1 MINTLINKVTVT
13 ALLATIS
20 TQVFGSDHH
29 VCGGVLNPCSVP
41 EPGGLALIGAGIAA
55 IAISRYF
62 KSRKK

>member
-13 ALLATIS
+13 ALLATVSI
-20 TQVFGSDHH
+20 QVFGSDQIG
-29 VCGGVLNPCSVP
+29 CGGVYNPCSVP

-55 IAISRYF
+55 IAVSKYF